1 MKATKFSKGNFTLW
15 LGFAVTLIGSLS
27 YFLQFN
33 PLARFFDP
41 RQPGLYIVLGGLAMS
56 VIGLGLGIRR
66 APINWRRNL
75 GAPIFVSSLVLAG
88 FYIANTFFVFQEEEI
103 HFTNGEVKL
112 AGTLMIPN
120 GQGPHPAVI
129 LMHGSGPE
137 TRAGYRVNANYFIR
151 QGLAVLN
158 YDKRGA
164 GASIGGHPRDSYEAL
179 ARDALAGLAYLQSR
193 PEIDTTQIGL
203 WGQSEGGWTAPL
215 AASLSDDVAFL
226 IVISGGGVTPKEQ
239 GYFEDTSRSAGYV
252 VDAFELIEGLSPEW
266 HEADKSF
273 DALPIIEQLDIP
285 MLFIDGEND
294 VLVPGKLNTARISNV
309 LNAAGHKDF
318 MVKVF
323 PDATHGLMAAPSPC
337 SICMPNDEIGPIL
350 PWYVSG
356 YWETVTEWVTEHVA
370 VNSEAAD
377 VVR

>member
-88 FYIANTFFVFQEEEI
+88 FYIANTFFVFQEEEV

-158 YDKRGA
+158 
-164 GASIGGHPRDSYEAL
+164 
-179 ARDALAGLAYLQSR
+179 
-193 PEIDTTQIGL
+193 
-203 WGQSEGGWTAPL
+203 
-215 AASLSDDVAFL
+215 
-226 IVISGGGVTPKEQ
+226 
-239 GYFEDTSRSAGYV
+239 
-252 VDAFELIEGLSPEW
+252 
-266 HEADKSF
+266 
-273 DALPIIEQLDIP
+273 
-285 MLFIDGEND
+285 
-294 VLVPGKLNTARISNV
+294 
-309 LNAAGHKDF
+309 
-318 MVKVF
+318 
-323 PDATHGLMAAPSPC
+323 
-337 SICMPNDEIGPIL
+337 
-350 PWYVSG
+350 
-356 YWETVTEWVTEHVA
+356 
-370 VNSEAAD
+370 
-377 VVR
+377 